1 MYKETLDV
9 DGDGE
14 NETSDM
20 TTSYYYDGFDY
31 SWNGQDVPDVDQ
43 DFIFRV
49 KDLELENIL
58 KD

>member
-1 MYKETLDV
+1 MDW
-9 DGDGE
+9 G
-14 NETSDM
+14 
-20 TTSYYYDGFDY
+20 SYYYDGFEY
-31 SWNGQDVPDVDQ
+31 SWNGQDAPDVDQ